1 MAESRRVVR
10 VSPNTLYRDLRGEGV
25 LLQLESGQY
34 FGLDEVAHRMWQLIL
49 EHGDLSVVEAELL
62 SEYAVEPETLS
73 ADLDRLV
80 GQLAERK
87 LLEIETVPV
96 EPNHT

>member
-1 MAESRRVVR
+1 MAESRRMVR
-10 VSPNTLYRDLRGEGV
+10 VSSNTLYRDLHGEGV

-49 EHGDLSVVEAELL
+49 KHGDLSVVEAELQ
-62 SEYAVEPETLS
+62 SEYAVEPEVLS
-73 ADLDRLV
+73 ADLDRFV

-87 LLEIETVPV
+87 LVEVEILPAQT
-96 EPNHT
+96 

>member
-1 MAESRRVVR
+1 MAESRRMVR
-10 VSPNTLYRDLRGEGV
+10 VSPNTLYRDLHGEGV

-49 EHGDLSVVEAELL
+49 KHGDLSVVEAELH
-62 SEYAVEPETLS
+62 SEYAVEPEVLS
-73 ADLDRLV
+73 ADLDRFV

-87 LLEIETVPV
+87 LVEVEILPAQT
-96 EPNHT
+96 

>member
-1 MAESRRVVR
+1 MVR

-49 EHGDLSVVEAELL
+49 KHGDLSVVEAELQ
-62 SEYAVEPETLS
+62 SEYAVEPEVLS
-73 ADLDRLV
+73 ADLDRFV

-87 LLEIETVPV
+87 LVEVEILPAQT
-96 EPNHT
+96 